1 MVPQTN
7 SFLITT
13 TFLFTLLRIHLQPI
27 SALDFIFNTFNS
39 SSLLLY
45 GNSTIQSSTLT
56 LTSATT
62 FSIGRALYPHSVPTK
77 PHDSIHPLPFSTSF
91 IFSVSPSPHFLPGH
105 GFAFVFAPSS
115 GINGTS
121 SSQHLGLLN
130 FTNDGNSSNHMFA
143 VKFDVFK
150 NQEFNDVSDNHV
162 GLNVNSLTSFAAH
175 DAGYWAVGEQGAL
188 KFRELKLNDGEN
200 YQVWIDYFDSKVNVT
215 MARAGKARPA
225 MPLINAS
232 VDLSAVFLDQM
243 FVGFCAAT
251 GQLAESHRILS
262 WSFSNSNSSIGDA
275 LVTSNLPSFV
285 PPKDSVL
292 RSKGFIVGVSIG
304 GVCVAGCGV
313 AIYVVLIQRK
323 RGKKEVGEDIE
334 NWELEYWPHRI
345 GYEEIYTA
353 TNGFSE
359 ENVMGYGGNGKVY
372 KGMLVGGTKIAVKRI
387 SHETG
392 HGVREFLAEV
402 SSLGRSGS
410 NGRASAQTDV
420 FGFGVLVLEVVC
432 GQKPVEERKPGLI
445 DWVWGLKER
454 GNLSSALDERL
465 KGKGGYS
472 EEEVVRVLH
481 LGLLCAYPD
490 PNNRPMM
497 RQILKV
503 LEGSS
508 EGNQS
513 AGEGVE
519 MNLLDITRS
528 PTRSHYRQNI
538 AGVGHPSYADI
549 RESFSSFYV
558 AERVRRYC

>member
-7 SFLITT
+7 SFLVTT
-13 TFLFTLLRIHLQPI
+13 TFLFTLLHIHLQPI
-27 SALDFIFNTFNS
+27 SALEFIFNTFNS

-62 FSIGRALYPHSVPTK
+62 FSIGRALYPQSLPTK
-77 PHDSIHPLPFSTSF
+77 THNSIHPIPFSTSF
-91 IFSVSPSPHFLPGH
+91 IFSISPSPHFLPGH

-175 DAGYWAVGEQGAL
+175 DAGYWAVGEQGGL

-225 MPLINAS
+225 IPLINAS

-285 PPKDSVL
+285 PPKDS
-292 RSKGFIVGVSIG
+292 
-304 GVCVAGCGV
+304 
-313 AIYVVLIQRK
+313 RK

-353 TNGFSE
+353 THGFSE

-372 KGMLVGGTKIAVKRI
+372 KGVLVGGIKIAVKRI
-387 SHETG
+387 SHESR
-392 HGVREFLAEV
+392 H
-402 SSLGRSGS
+402 
-410 NGRASAQTDV
+410 GRASAQTDV

-432 GQKPVEERKPGLI
+432 GRKPVEERKPGLI
-445 DWVWGLKER
+445 DWVWGRGLKER

-465 KGKGGYS
+465 KGKGGYT

-481 LGLLCAYPD
+481 LGLLCAHPD

-508 EGNQS
+508 EGNHS

-519 MNLLDITRS
+519 MNLLDIMRS
-528 PTRSHYRQNI
+528 PTWSHHRQNI
-538 AGVGHPSYADI
+538 AGVGHPSYRTNRGTEI
-549 RESFSSFYV
+549 
-558 AERVRRYC
+558 